1 MRRFHLFI
9 LILAAV
15 IALSAC
21 TTEEREDPLFD
32 EEVKTEL
39 LDKSELPQWLAD
51 YLDFKEYV
59 PEEFE
64 IPDNTRYGVYRFQ
77 WKGKTYY
84 EFYDSALKMVH
95 NQVYA
100 SDGTPIQL
108 TKEDMVSLSV
118 DVRDWTIVYLCQFS
132 HNMPQSREFAIGGFS
147 YGIIEPFTYRQ
158 ISLHSNYRGFVFE
171 RNDSIDC
178 YVINSLNQIDCLSE
192 SPVTLPEIDFY
203 TSTLIVGQVPAP
215 QNSELMWQEIR
226 TEDASP
232 TLYLYFETKLPVGS
246 QLSDEKSYYYF
257 WSIYPKLTSAD
268 MNVKIVYNNQPD
280 RYALGQTKMVDT
292 SKNDYPTEFTYAD
305 DGSLII
311 QDMHPVSAADF
322 QQYVVGRGWE
332 LYKLYQIKFDG
343 TIYEPMSMG
352 GWPGFIFE
360 FGDGEVTTY
369 ANNDAIPTLYH
380 MKSSW
385 RYDETINQLYF
396 DERPYLKMLSVIQ
409 KRMVFIMSAGMTSA
423 GNGKMREAF
432 FLLIYKPVSEKRLQT
447 IRDSYWENASD
458 LYREMTKEDIC
469 HKWIL
474 WYYYKSH
481 LGSWKTEYQM
491 TDRSNDKYHIQFL
504 PDGSYRGK
512 DTTGKTISGTYVYN
526 GKDSLLLTPADST
539 TFPTFFYSLK
549 SVNVV
554 SLERAASLHFDPHD
568 TQSLTFVRG
577 IEE

>member
-1 MRRFHLFI
+1 MNKSLF
-9 LILAAV
+9 LTMLLAAV
-15 IALSAC
+15 IALPAC
-21 TTEEREDPLFD
+21 TTEEREDPLLD

-51 YLDFKEYV
+51 YLDFMEYV
-59 PEEFE
+59 PEEFD
-64 IPDNTRYGVYRFQ
+64 IPENIKYGVYRFD
-77 WKGKTYY
+77 WKGRTYY
-84 EFYDSALKMVH
+84 ELCSTAWDFTQERIYT
-95 NQVYA
+95 
-100 SDGTPIQL
+100 SDGTPFQL
-108 TKEDMVSLSV
+108 TKENFASFSENVKD
-118 DVRDWTIVYLCQFS
+118 RTFVYLCHLS
-132 HNMPQSREFAIGGFS
+132 HEKPRSHIYLSQQVSYNMTEKETSYHSCYYGFS
-147 YGIIEPFTYRQ
+147 
-158 ISLHSNYRGFVFE
+158 FE
-171 RNDSIDC
+171 RQDSVDC
-178 YVINSLNQIDCLSE
+178 YAINSLSEIDCICEGS
-192 SPVTLPEIDFY
+192 VTLPEIDFQKK
-203 TSTLIVGQVPAP
+203 TLITGQVPAP
-215 QNSELMWQEIR
+215 RNSELRWQEIK
-226 TEDASP
+226 TLDGKP
-232 TLYLYFETKLPVGS
+232 TLYLYFENKLQVGS
-246 QLSDEKSYYYF
+246 QFSEEMDYYYF
-257 WSIYPKLTSAD
+257 WAIYPKLTPKE
-268 MNVKIVYNNQPD
+268 MNIMIVYNYQP
-280 RYALGQTKMVDT
+280 ASLAMGKMKTVDV
-292 SKNDYPTEFTYAD
+292 SKYEYPTVFDFAD

-322 QQYVVGRGWE
+322 QQFVVGRGWE

-396 DERPYLKMLSVIQ
+396 DELPYLNQRMLSVAQ
-409 KRMVFIMSAGMTSA
+409 NKMVFIMSAGMTSA